1 MRSDAIGLFWQDL
14 PKPPPPVRTPPPRT
28 WEEPGYLPRL
38 EEALAL
44 RIPPSFPS
52 LLKIGEP
59 LLFDIEIYPNYF
71 LAAFKSIAT
80 GTVTI
85 VETTGILEADQCI
98 YLRWLLEKFL
108 IVTFNGNF
116 FDLPLTALALAGRD
130 CGQIKAASSA
140 LISEEMRPYDL
151 LRREKVKAL
160 EINTIDLIKVAPLSA
175 SLKIY
180 AARLH
185 APRLQELP
193 FRHDT
198 ILNDDQISI
207 VRLYCTAFDL
217 PNTQRL
223 WQELQPQLEL
233 RAKIGP
239 LYGIDLRSKSDSQ
252 MAEALVCSEI
262 ERLNGKKPTR
272 PEILP
277 GTVYRYQVPGYI
289 TYLTQPMREVL
300 AKIAA
305 TDFVVQDTG
314 GFETPAALAELTI
327 ALGAATYTMGIGGLH
342 SNEQSVCHWSDED
355 TMLIDRDVASY
366 YPAIILNLGIY
377 PEHIGVNFLHIYR
390 NIVEQRLA
398 AKKSGDK
405 VKADTLKIAVNGT
418 FGKLGNKWSPL
429 YAPNLMLQVTLTGQL
444 SLLMLIESLE
454 LAGFQVCSANT
465 DGFIIKCH
473 RDRRAELDGYIER
486 WEQQTAFRT
495 EETAYRFVCSRDVNN
510 YIAVKKDG
518 SVKVKGAYCERGS
531 AGDSVLSKNPE
542 SLVAID
548 AAIAWLKDSVPV
560 MATIQACRDIRRF
573 VTVRTVTGGA
583 VKDGEYLGKAIRWYF
598 AAGQAGE
605 IIYANSGNKVPNSD
619 GAKPVMDL
627 PQSFPEDINYARYEA
642 VAMQI
647 LTDVGAR
654 SV

>member
-1 MRSDAIGLFWQDL
+1 MRADAIGLFWQDL

-28 WEEPGYLPRL
+28 WEEPSYLPRL
-38 EEALAL
+38 DEARAL
-44 RIPPSFPS
+44 HIPPENRR
-52 LLKIGEP
+52 LLTPGEP

-71 LAAFKSIAT
+71 LAAFQSIAS
-80 GTVTI
+80 GTVAI
-85 VETTGILEADQCI
+85 VETTGTLEAADCI
-98 YLRWLLEKFL
+98 TLRWLLEKFL

-140 LISEEMRPYDL
+140 LISEELRPYDL

-160 EINTIDLIKVAPLSA
+160 EINTVDLIKVAPLSA

-198 ILNDDQISI
+198 VLNDDQISI

-217 PNTQRL
+217 PNTGRL

-233 RAKIGP
+233 RAKMGP
-239 LYGIDLRSKSDSQ
+239 LYGLDLRSKSDSQ
-252 MAEALVCSEI
+252 MAEVLVCSEI
-262 ERLNGKKPTR
+262 ERLNGKKPKR
-272 PEILP
+272 PEIP
-277 GTVYRYQVPGYI
+277 AGTVYRYQVPAYI
-289 TYLTQPMREVL
+289 SYQTQTMRDAL
-300 AKIAA
+300 ATIAA
-305 TDFVVQDTG
+305 TDFVVQDAG
-314 GFETPAALAELTI
+314 GFETPAALADLTI

-342 SNEQSVCHWSDED
+342 SNEKSACHWSDEE
-355 TMLIDRDVASY
+355 TMLVDRDVASY

-377 PEHIGVNFLHIYR
+377 PEHIGPNFLHIYR

-398 AKKSGDK
+398 AKKAGDK

-486 WEQQTAFRT
+486 WERVTAFRT
-495 EETAYRFVCSRDVNN
+495 EETAYKFVCSRDVNN
-510 YIAVKKDG
+510 YIAVKDDG
-518 SVKVKGAYCERGS
+518 KVKVKGAYCERGS

-548 AAIAWLKDSVPV
+548 AAIAWLKDGVPL

-598 AAGQAGE
+598 AAGQIGE
-605 IIYANSGNKVPNSD
+605 IIYANTGNKVPNSD
-619 GAKPVMDL
+619 GARPIMDL
-627 PQSFPEDINYARYEA
+627 PQSFPDDIDYARYAA
-642 VAMQI
+642 VAEQI
-647 LTDVGAR
+647 LTDVGI
-654 SV
+654 V

>member
-28 WEEPGYLPRL
+28 WEEADYLPRL
-38 EEALAL
+38 DEARQLH
-44 RIPPSFPS
+44 IPPDNHR
-52 LLKIGEP
+52 LLKPGEP

-71 LAAFKSIAT
+71 LAAFQSIAS
-80 GTVTI
+80 GTVAI
-85 VETTGILEADQCI
+85 VETTGTLEAADCI
-98 YLRWLLEKFL
+98 TLRWLLEKFL

-151 LRREKVKAL
+151 LKREKVKAL
-160 EINTIDLIKVAPLSA
+160 EINTIDLITVAPLSA

-198 ILNDDQISI
+198 TLNDDQISI

-217 PNTQRL
+217 PNTGRL

-233 RAKIGP
+233 RAKMGP
-239 LYGIDLRSKSDSQ
+239 LYGLDLRSKSDSQ
-252 MAEALVCSEI
+252 MAEVLVCSEI
-262 ERLNGKKPTR
+262 ERLNGRKPKR
-272 PEILP
+272 PEIP
-277 GTVYRYQVPGYI
+277 AGTVYRYQVPKYI
-289 TYLTQPMREVL
+289 SYQTQTMRDAL
-300 AKIAA
+300 ATIAA
-305 TDFVVQDTG
+305 TDFVVQEAG
-314 GFETPAALAELTI
+314 GFETPAVLADLTI
-327 ALGAATYTMGIGGLH
+327 ALGSATYTMGIGGLH
-342 SNEQSVCHWSDED
+342 SNEKSACHWSDDE

-398 AKKSGDK
+398 AKKAGDK

-454 LAGFQVCSANT
+454 LGGFQVCSANT
-465 DGFIIKCH
+465 DGLLIKC
-473 RDRRAELDGYIER
+473 DRYLAMQLER
-486 WEQQTAFRT
+486 YVMIWEANTGFKT
-495 EETAYRFVCSRDVNN
+495 EESKMRFVCSRDVNN
-510 YIAVKKDG
+510 YIAVKEDG
-518 SVKVKGAYCERGS
+518 KVKVKGAYCERGS

-548 AAIAWLKDSVPV
+548 AAIAWLKDGVPL

-598 AAGQAGE
+598 VAGQAGE
-605 IIYANSGNKVPNSD
+605 IIYANTGNKVPNSD
-619 GAKPVMDL
+619 GARPVMDL
-627 PQSFPEDINYARYEA
+627 PQSFPDDIDYARYEA
-642 VAMQI
+642 VAAQI
-647 LTDVGAR
+647 LTDVGI
-654 SV
+654 V